1 MNLPHDD
8 ENMVDDELSTTVVS
22 FLDSL
27 RDLGQRPN
35 RTVVFKGAT
44 APDAAGGTC
53 GGWLLDDTLF
63 SDRSTRWLLL
73 DDGNVWHET
82 LYETE
87 EESYPECTW
96 VDWRSER
103 LSEVL
108 KRTLADVRRGGR
120 GGLAQGDG
128 QDQFFVRD
136 RRRRHGP
143 RAEGDRRRRSD

>member
-1 MNLPHDD
+1 MNVQHDAKNIVED
-8 ENMVDDELSTTVVS
+8 EMSTAVLS
-22 FLDSL
+22 FIDCL
-27 RDLGQRPN
+27 RDLGRRHN
-35 RTVVFKGAT
+35 RTVVFMGA
-44 APDAAGGTC
+44 APTDDGAGTC

-63 SDRSTRWLLL
+63 QDRTTRWLLL

-82 LYETE
+82 LYETA

-96 VDWRSER
+96 VDWHSER

-108 KRTLADVRRGGR
+108 KLTLEDVRRGGR
-120 GGLAQGDG
+120 GGLAEGDG
-128 QDQFFVRD
+128 QDQFFVHD